1 MNSER
6 PNGLGFLATNSKDN
20 AYCTNPAF

>member
-6 PNGLGFLATNSKDN
+6 PNGLGFLATNSEDN